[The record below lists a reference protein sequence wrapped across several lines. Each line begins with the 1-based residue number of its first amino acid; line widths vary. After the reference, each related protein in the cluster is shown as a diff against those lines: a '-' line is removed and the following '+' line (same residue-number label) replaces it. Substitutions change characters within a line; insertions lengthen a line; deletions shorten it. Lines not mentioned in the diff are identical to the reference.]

1 MISGIIILIYEL
13 RIMNYEL
20 REKLSEIK
28 EWFRENQK
36 NILLTF
42 LNYYRRHFKFRTRLS
57 GKPRIHPRPDCN

>member
-1 MISGIIILIYEL
+1 
-13 RIMNYEL
+13 MNYEL

-42 LNYYRRHFKFRTRLS
+42 LIIIIATLSFGLGYLANREFTRAPIIIEKCLE
-57 GKPRIHPRPDCN
+57 